1 MPMLLR
7 VLTPGKQACGIAC
20 ESGALPSMPT
30 TEMDS
35 QIAVRLPR
43 ALLEAVEELARL
55 ADRTIAAEI
64 RRALRLHVERHRTE
78 HEAR

>member
-1 MPMLLR
+1 
-7 VLTPGKQACGIAC
+7 
-20 ESGALPSMPT
+20 MPT

-64 RRALRLHVERHRTE
+64 RRALRLHVE